1 MPTTPA
7 RTPHMRPNA
16 ARHTLARVVC
26 ALAVFPLALVL
37 ASGCARG
44 PASPAADPR
53 PSTTQ
58 GASQTASPSALA
70 SSAPTGAV
78 AAAGAASATVS
89 TQASQGVVE
98 IGWVGDTTP
107 GSKYGSPPR
116 NGRALFEKVRKRLLG
131 PDLMVGNLEGTFG
144 DGGKSKSDGDSSNS
158 YSFQAP
164 PKNAEALAWAGFDV
178 MSLANNHSYDYF
190 EKGLSSTRKA
200 LAANDIASTGLPGQ
214 ITVREA
220 NGVKVAFVAFSPY
233 RWNASIADISA
244 ASRLV
249 RKAKEQSDVVVVL
262 MHAGAEGA
270 DKKHTPKGA
279 EKAYGE
285 FRGDPR
291 AFSHAM
297 VDAGASMVLGSGPHV
312 VRGVE
317 RYNGKLIAY
326 SLGNFA
332 GWSNFNRSGDLALS
346 GLLTVKVDKN
356 GDILGGRWLSLKLAD
371 PGVPVTDSKHTSAEL
386 VRRLSAEDFKDTF
399 KMDAKGYFGPGE

>member
-1 MPTTPA
+1 
-7 RTPHMRPNA
+7 
-16 ARHTLARVVC
+16 
-26 ALAVFPLALVL
+26 
-37 ASGCARG
+37 
-44 PASPAADPR
+44 
-53 PSTTQ
+53 
-58 GASQTASPSALA
+58 
-70 SSAPTGAV
+70 
-78 AAAGAASATVS
+78 
-89 TQASQGVVE
+89 
-98 IGWVGDTTP
+98 
-107 GSKYGSPPR
+107 
-116 NGRALFEKVRKRLLG
+116 
-131 PDLMVGNLEGTFG
+131 MVGNLEGTFG
-144 DGGKSKSDGDSSNS
+144 DGGKSKSDGESSNS

-200 LAANDIASTGLPGQ
+200 LAANDIGSIGLPGQ

-233 RWNASIADISA
+233 RWNASLANISA
-244 ASRLV
+244 ASKLV
-249 RKAKEQSDVVVVL
+249 RKATEQADVVVVL

-270 DKKHTPKGA
+270 DKTHTPKGA

-371 PGVPVTDSKHTSAEL
+371 PGVPVTDSKHTSAKL
-386 VRRLSAEDFKDTF
+386 VRKLSAEDFEDTF
-399 KMDAKGYFGPGE
+399 EMDEKGNFGAGK